1 MGSTRYRTF
10 KMVVAVLKRWLYCR
24 HLDKELEHQLDSF
37 KWQYIYSCHK
47 NQIRD
52 PIYSILIIKLEG
64 ENVHKRIS
72 IAPSNS
78 IYIFINKMNSTTL
91 RLMLYTITTTRMK
104 IIIDLSSWI
113 CYSTDRLDISCQ
125 APQGKVSFSFVFLG
139 LARNL
144 DQSLRH
150 RCCISILNYFLL
162 LWFWIG
168 WINTYLKYLI
178 YRSTASI
185 RDCVIYTHNSF
196 VILTV

>member
-1 MGSTRYRTF
+1 
-10 KMVVAVLKRWLYCR
+10 
-24 HLDKELEHQLDSF
+24 
-37 KWQYIYSCHK
+37 
-47 NQIRD
+47 
-52 PIYSILIIKLEG
+52 
-64 ENVHKRIS
+64 
-72 IAPSNS
+72 
-78 IYIFINKMNSTTL
+78 MNSTTL

-125 APQGKVSFSFVFLG
+125 APQGKVSFSFVFFG

-162 LWFWIG
+162 LWLWIG

-185 RDCVIYTHNSF
+185 RDCVIYTQF
-196 VILTV
+196 VRHFDSLNTFQSQIHWPCLYQYGTSLSRITIRPHPSCLPHWIQSTKISMVFFNNQN